1 MSARFDQLM
10 YEAGLTA
17 QGSFEE
23 MDKYDQEAIMR
34 FGELIV
40 KDCIDT
46 LNRRYQ
52 WDGDVHDLQEI
63 KKCIERIQTR
73 FGVK

>member
-1 MSARFDQLM
+1 MNDLIHSLADHAEKSVQFLSNSAESKQRIM
-10 YEAGLTA
+10 
-17 QGSFEE
+17 
-23 MDKYDQEAIMR
+23 MDVFA
-34 FGELIV
+34 ELIV
-40 KDCIDT
+40 KECIDT

-73 FGVK
+73 FGVI

>member
-1 MSARFDQLM
+1 MNNVFDQLM
-10 YEAGLTA
+10 YDAGLTA

-23 MDKYDQEAIMR
+23 MDKYDQEAVKR

-40 KDCIDT
+40 
-46 LNRRYQ
+46 LEAARWLSNREFAHPDALKY
-52 WDGDVHDLQEI
+52 H
-63 KKCIERIQTR
+63 